1 MLPVRCLGGIVTSSV
16 SLRIVEAT
24 EQHIPLLLQF
34 IRELAHYEKLL
45 DQVENNEDLL
55 RKIVFGAG
63 SDIHA
68 LIAYEGDVP
77 VGYAVYFY
85 TYSTFVGRRGLYL
98 EDLYVKPEARGKGF
112 GRALLGQLARTAK
125 DHDCWRMEWA
135 VLNWN
140 ESAINFYQS
149 LGATPMNEWST
160 YRISG
165 VALDRLANE

>member
-1 MLPVRCLGGIVTSSV
+1 MTPSL

-24 EQHIPLLLQF
+24 EQDIPLILQF
-34 IRELAHYEKLL
+34 IRELAHYERLI
-45 DQVENNEDLL
+45 DQVENNEELL
-55 RKIVFGAG
+55 RKIVFGAD

-68 LIAYEGDVP
+68 FIAYEAEVP
-77 VGYAVYFY
+77 VGYAVFFY

-112 GRALLGQLARTAK
+112 GRALLRHLARTAK

-140 ESAINFYQS
+140 EPAINFYQS

-165 VALDRLANE
+165 VALDRLAHE

>member
-1 MLPVRCLGGIVTSSV
+1 MVTSSL
-16 SLRIVEAT
+16 SLRIVDAT
-24 EQHIPLLLQF
+24 EQDIPLILQF
-34 IRELAHYEKLL
+34 IQELAHYEKLF

-55 RKIVFGAG
+55 RKVVFGAD

-68 LIAYEGDVP
+68 LIAYDAEVP
-77 VGYAVYFY
+77 VGYAIFFY

-112 GRALLGQLARTAK
+112 GRALLSQLARTAK
-125 DHDCWRMEWA
+125 DKDCWRMEWA

-149 LGATPMNEWST
+149 LGAIPMNEWST

-165 VALDRLANE
+165 AALDLLAQE